1 MIILIVLNII
11 LIITVI
17 FLTLFFI
24 KNKNNNVKD
33 VCINNDI
40 CGEIK
45 KGKHK
50 QNQKTKSE
58 RVFEGRFVTDEE
70 YLQMTKN
77 KKNSISNLMEEIE
90 IEYEY
95 LKKLNNGQ

>member
-1 MIILIVLNII
+1 MAIFIILNII
-11 LIITVI
+11 LIFTVV
-17 FLTLFFI
+17 FLTWFLFKEK
-24 KNKNNNVKD
+24 KNEVKD
-33 VCINNDI
+33 VCVNDS